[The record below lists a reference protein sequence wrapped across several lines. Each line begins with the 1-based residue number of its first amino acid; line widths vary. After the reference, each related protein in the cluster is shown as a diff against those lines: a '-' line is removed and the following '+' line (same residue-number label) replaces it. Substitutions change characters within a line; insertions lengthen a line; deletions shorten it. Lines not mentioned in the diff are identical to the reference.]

1 MPRSRTI
8 SMDAVRFG
16 SMIRRIRTDCG
27 WTRRRL
33 ARRAGLSERYLGILE
48 TGGNVPTLTTILE
61 LTEVLGAD
69 VGEIM
74 RQLAIARAPRKPQI
88 TPPEVEPEGGGV
100 DETDDDAQ

>member
-1 MPRSRTI
+1 
-8 SMDAVRFG
+8 MDAVRFG

-33 ARRAGLSERYLGILE
+33 ARRAGLSEQYLGILE

-61 LTEVLGAD
+61 LTEVLGAN

-74 RQLAIARAPRKPQI
+74 RQLALALARAPRKPQI
-88 TPPEVEPEGGGV
+88 TPPEVEPQ
-100 DETDDDAQ
+100 DESDDPT

>member
-1 MPRSRTI
+1 
-8 SMDAVRFG
+8 MDAVRFG

-33 ARRAGLSERYLGILE
+33 ARRAGLSEQYLGILE

-69 VGEIM
+69 VGG
-74 RQLAIARAPRKPQI
+74 RAGDPRRAGQDADA
-88 TPPEVEPEGGGV
+88 EGV
-100 DETDDDAQ
+100 RRDPL